1 MIFFPDKIEIVSYV
15 IKIRRML
22 EKDFGMNVKD
32 VSIEFQNGNLTYIFV
47 LEEEPSRTPEIENLA
62 FIW

>member
-1 MIFFPDKIEIVSYV
+1 MIYLPGSAEIVGYV
-15 IKIRRML
+15 MNLRRML

-32 VSIEFQNGNLTYIFV
+32 VSIEFQNGNLIYIFV

>member
-1 MIFFPDKIEIVSYV
+1 MIYLPGSADIVGYV
-15 IKIRRML
+15 MNLRRML

-32 VSIEFQNGNLTYIFV
+32 VSIEFQNGNLIYIFM
-47 LEEEPSRTPEIENLA
+47 LEKEPSRTPEIKNLA

>member
-1 MIFFPDKIEIVSYV
+1 MIYLPENSEVVGYV
-15 IKIRRML
+15 MNLRRML

>member
-1 MIFFPDKIEIVSYV
+1 MIYLPGSAEIVSYV
-15 IKIRRML
+15 MNLRRML

-32 VSIEFQNGNLTYIFV
+32 VSIEFQNGNLLYIFV
-47 LEEEPSRTPEIENLA
+47 LEEEPSCTPEIENLA